1 MTELAVKYKLD
12 ADGLLV
18 KDLIEH
24 RDFLAQRLSL
34 PKHLLHVL
42 SWGYGSV
49 VIRYWVLRDVLP
61 LAEVALYREDSR
73 GELTQQGVE
82 DVCFANHP
90 LQQPTLVRCRGMA
103 FAWLACDIF
112 HCSLSLQCVMYFIA
126 LLPPPMYIGGPAT
139 TRCTM

>member
-90 LQQPTLVRCRGMA
+90 LQQPNLVRCRGMA
-103 FAWLACDIF
+103 FTWLAC
-112 HCSLSLQCVMYFIA
+112 VMYLIA
-126 LLPPPMYIGGPAT
+126 LPPPSM
-139 TRCTM
+139 